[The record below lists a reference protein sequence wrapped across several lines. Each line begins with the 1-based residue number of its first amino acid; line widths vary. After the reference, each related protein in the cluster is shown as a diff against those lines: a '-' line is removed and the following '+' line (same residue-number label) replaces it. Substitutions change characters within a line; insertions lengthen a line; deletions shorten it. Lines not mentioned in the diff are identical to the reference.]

1 MMRTKCIAVLIGV
14 LILTSMAN
22 CGPGAPPA
30 PGDTG
35 IILPTLA
42 PTTKPATV
50 AEPTEPQRG
59 TVVPISPSQI
69 ITENKAM
76 NGPQVQPLL
85 GDETT
90 ESIKLAKQDLAQR
103 LGVSVDS
110 LTVVGVIG
118 QGFSTDAFYCR
129 ATKDRIAKDESP
141 AAMSG
146 WSILLSASGRRYEYH
161 ASGQMVI
168 FCRPLP

>member
-1 MMRTKCIAVLIGV
+1 MMKHKCIAVLIGG
-14 LILTSMAN
+14 LILTSMVS
-22 CGPGAPPA
+22 CGPGAPLA

-35 IILPTLA
+35 IIPPA
-42 PTTKPATV
+42 TKPATV

-59 TVVPISPSQI
+59 TVVPISPSQV
-69 ITENKAM
+69 ITENKTM
-76 NGPQVQPLL
+76 SGQVQPLL
-85 GDETT
+85 GDEST
-90 ESIKLAKQDLAQR
+90 ESAKLAKQDLAQK

-110 LTVVGVIG
+110 ITVVAVIG
-118 QGFSTDAFYCR
+118 LEFSTDAFYCR

-146 WSILLSASGRRYEYH
+146 WSILLSASGHRYEYH
-161 ASGQMVI
+161 ASGPTVI